1 MAKEDRAGKK
11 FEVAMEELES
21 IVEQLESG
29 DLSLE
34 DSLAAFEKGVTLVK
48 HCSQK
53 LNEVEKKVEVLV
65 KDKDGKFQFKALD
78 SLPNDG
84 EVD

>member
-48 HCSQK
+48 YCNQK

-65 KDKDGKFQFKALD
+65 KDKDGKFQFKALN